1 MSQQGFATLD
11 FGERVIG
18 SLLHVIRLNH
28 REAGTGPVSRRQQH
42 ASQRFMGGNVQSC
55 MVNLQRCLLGIVVM
69 TRMVAIL

>member
-1 MSQQGFATLD
+1 
-11 FGERVIG
+11 
-18 SLLHVIRLNH
+18 
-28 REAGTGPVSRRQQH
+28 VSRRQQH